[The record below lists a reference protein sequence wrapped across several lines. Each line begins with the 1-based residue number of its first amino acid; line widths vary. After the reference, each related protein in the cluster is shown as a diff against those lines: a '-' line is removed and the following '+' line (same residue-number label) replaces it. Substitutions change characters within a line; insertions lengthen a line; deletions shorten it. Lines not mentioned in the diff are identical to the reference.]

1 MQIFPAVLICGLA
14 FAAIT
19 AGTTVYSLR
28 PHATSAASL
37 ATTLIN
43 TPAYPSV
50 TDQNAYRAEQCGG
63 DYVYDEKGAWLA
75 ISAAK

>member
-1 MQIFPAVLICGLA
+1 MRC
-14 FAAIT
+14 AA
-19 AGTTVYSLR
+19 
-28 PHATSAASL
+28 L
-37 ATTLIN
+37 ATTLTN

-63 DYVYDEKGAWLA
+63 DYVCDEKGAWLA